1 MTNKTVEDMDV
12 SDKTILVR
20 VDYNVPFHPGTTDI
34 SDDSRI
40 RASLRTI
47 RYLMNQS
54 CRIVL
59 CSHLGRPKGKVVEDL
74 RMGPASSRL
83 SQLLGILVS
92 QTTDCIGPDVQKVV
106 DALQPGDV
114 IMLEN
119 LRFHSGE
126 EKNDPEFAS
135 ALASLAQVYI
145 DDAFGTAHRAHASTE
160 GVTRHLPSVAG
171 FLMAR
176 ELDMLG
182 RALQSPE
189 RPFAAILGGAK
200 VSDKMA
206 VLENLADKVDTLIIG
221 GGMAATFLKA
231 KGLEVGDSLIEEDR
245 VQFASDFIRQAQDR
259 GLDLLL
265 PIDVIIADAFSADAK
280 HRAVEV
286 SGISPGWRI
295 MDVGPQT
302 IALFQRGIAT
312 ARTVVWNGPIG
323 VFEWKPFSQ
332 GTIRIAETLADLE
345 GATTVV
351 GGGSTAEAVGSLGLA
366 DHMAHVSTGG
376 GASLEF
382 LEGKTLPG
390 VAALMDRD

>member
-135 ALASLAQVYI
+135 ALASLAQVYV

-280 HRAVEV
+280 HRA
-286 SGISPGWRI
+286 WRY
-295 MDVGPQT
+295 P
-302 IALFQRGIAT
+302 A
-312 ARTVVWNGPIG
+312 
-323 VFEWKPFSQ
+323 
-332 GTIRIAETLADLE
+332 
-345 GATTVV
+345 
-351 GGGSTAEAVGSLGLA
+351 
-366 DHMAHVSTGG
+366 
-376 GASLEF
+376 
-382 LEGKTLPG
+382 
-390 VAALMDRD
+390 